1 MCYGLFCLHSVVS
14 GVIGFKFRWWV
25 ACHAN
30 HIAMASVSD
39 NILQQVKEEVQKLRS
54 TLRYCVAALSD
65 YKYDPEDFQHT
76 RLTDRYVLHL
86 LAGFHQQA
94 S

>member
-1 MCYGLFCLHSVVS
+1 M
-14 GVIGFKFRWWV
+14 

-39 NILQQVKEEVQKLRS
+39 NILQQVKEEVQKIRS
-54 TLRYCVAALSD
+54 TLRFCVAALSD
-65 YKYDPEDFQHT
+65 YKYDLEDFQNT
-76 RLTDRYVLHL
+76 RLADRYVLYL
-86 LAGFHQQA
+86 LAGFYEQA